1 MIVCKRAMNIVVRRA
16 TMNTPTQ
23 QPRTREE
30 MIATLVHYNDSDLR
44 GLLTL
49 TSDTIDWLNSMVE
62 SETARYAALT
72 DAELAAACEAL

>member
-1 MIVCKRAMNIVVRRA
+1 MRT

-23 QPRTREE
+23 QPRT
-30 MIATLVHYNDSDLR
+30 IAALVHYNDSYLR

-49 TSDTIDWLNSMVE
+49 TPDTIDWLNSMVE
-62 SETARYAALT
+62 SETARYATLT

>member
-1 MIVCKRAMNIVVRRA
+1 MGID
-16 TMNTPTQ
+16 NTTQ

-30 MIATLVHYNDSDLR
+30 MIAALVHYNDSYLR

-49 TSDTIDWLNSMVE
+49 TPDTIDWLNSMVE
-62 SETARYAALT
+62 SETARYATLT